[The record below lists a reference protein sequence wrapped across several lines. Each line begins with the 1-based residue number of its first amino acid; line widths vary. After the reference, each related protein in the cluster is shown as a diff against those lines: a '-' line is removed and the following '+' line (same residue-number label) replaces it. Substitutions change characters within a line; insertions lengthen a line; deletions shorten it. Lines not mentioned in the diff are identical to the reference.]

1 MSIFK
6 SILRGSKR
14 LAGRGCAKP
23 SASALQ
29 QPEVSRADSRPP
41 VVVDEAMLL
50 LSREL
55 SELAR
60 TKVPAGAKERGWAAL
75 EREMQRHPVH
85 AASAATAGTKS
96 SVDARSSRRN
106 TRSGG
111 LRWALGGAAATI
123 AVVAAVLATYGGTAL
138 QTADNGSSS
147 TTITSVAGVDSTSP
161 VTVPTGSTTGTQDTN
176 TTGASVPDSTSP
188 QTSEGSVAPN
198 TTQGSGA
205 TQSTGSTQ
213 RTTTTGV
220 VPTTNPQQNAAARI
234 VATAKEAAFD
244 LGSMVV
250 TGNAS
255 GARSLV
261 ASGAQSSLAQMLM
274 SLEQPFAFNLSSS
287 KAIDDQDVRVVL
299 EIEDR
304 VSDGSGEIVETAERF
319 VLKIRVGD
327 GGAQVIAISAGS

>member
-1 MSIFK
+1 
-6 SILRGSKR
+6 
-14 LAGRGCAKP
+14 
-23 SASALQ
+23 
-29 QPEVSRADSRPP
+29 
-41 VVVDEAMLL
+41 MLL

-55 SELAR
+55 SQLVH

-75 EREMQRHPVH
+75 EREMQRHPVKV
-85 AASAATAGTKS
+85 ASAATAGSKNT
-96 SVDARSSRRN
+96 VETRSSRRN

-111 LRWALGGAAATI
+111 LRWALGGVAATI
-123 AVVAAVLATYGGTAL
+123 AVVAAVLATSGGTIL
-138 QTADNGSSS
+138 QTADNDST
-147 TTITSVAGVDSTSP
+147 TTITAVAGVDSTSP

-176 TTGASVPDSTSP
+176 TTEASVPSTNSP
-188 QTSEGSVAPN
+188 QTSEGQVAPN
-198 TTQGSGA
+198 TTQGSSV

-213 RTTTTGV
+213 RTTTTGAT
-220 VPTTNPQQNAAARI
+220 PTTNPQQNAAARI

-261 ASGAQSSLAQMLM
+261 VSGAQPSLAQMLM
-274 SLEQPFAFNLSSS
+274 SLEQPFAFNLSSTG
-287 KAIDDQDVRVVL
+287 AIDGQDVRVVL

-304 VSDGSGEIVETAERF
+304 VSSGSGEIVETAKRF